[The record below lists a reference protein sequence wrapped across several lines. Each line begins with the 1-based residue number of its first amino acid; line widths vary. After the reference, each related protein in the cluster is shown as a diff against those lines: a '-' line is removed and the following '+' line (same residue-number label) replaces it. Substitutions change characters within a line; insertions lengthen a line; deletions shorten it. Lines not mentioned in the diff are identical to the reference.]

1 MQHDTYQQ
9 GYVTVMSA
17 IIITTI
23 LLVVALT
30 FSSSSFMGRFDT
42 QAVEFKILTRNLAQ
56 GCIAHAQLMLA
67 LGSYTGNEDV
77 VVGAYTCHVVSVT
90 QGSGIITVQ
99 VTAIIEDHTTNLEAV
114 LNSTTL
120 AINSVIEVSTFE

>member
-9 GYVTVMSA
+9 GYVAVMSA
-17 IIITTI
+17 IIITSI

-30 FSSSSFMGRFDT
+30 FSSSSFLGRFDT
-42 QAVEFKILTRNLAQ
+42 QATEFKILTRNLAQ
-56 GCIAHAQLMLA
+56 GCIAHAQLMLV
-67 LGSYTGNEDV
+67 LGNYTGGEDV
-77 VVGAYTCHVVSVT
+77 IIGEYACRVISVT
-90 QGSGIITVQ
+90 QGSGTTTVQ
-99 VTAIIEDHTTNLEAV
+99 VTAVIDDRTTNLEAV

>member
-9 GYVTVMSA
+9 GYVAVMSA
-17 IIITTI
+17 IIITAI

-30 FSSSSFMGRFDT
+30 FSSSSFLGRFDT
-42 QAVEFKILTRNLAQ
+42 QATELKILTRNLAQ
-56 GCIAHAQLMLA
+56 GCIAHAQLMLV
-67 LGSYTGNEDV
+67 LGSYTGDEDV
-77 VVGAYTCHVVSVT
+77 IIGEYACRVISVT
-90 QGSGIITVQ
+90 QGSGTTTVQ